1 MAVQGFRLLDHELG
15 LSARSGAP
23 FQIEEVR
30 FGFEPARRLQITLGD
45 REGLDHIVVDD
56 PTSHRVQD
64 ERDMLDYWSA
74 RSGEGV
80 GNGCVYQ
87 IAQSPYLSEL
97 SQGVSSFERA
107 LVHYLIL
114 GEDICVEVI
123 AYERPRL
130 IEMSRG

>member
-1 MAVQGFRLLDHELG
+1 MVLQGFRLLDLQLG

-30 FGFEPARRLQITLGD
+30 FRFEPARRLLITLGA
-45 REGLDHIVVDD
+45 REGLGHILFED
-56 PTSHRVQD
+56 PVSHRVQD

-74 RSGEGV
+74 RRDEGV

-97 SQGVSSFERA
+97 SKGVSSFERE
-107 LVHYLIL
+107 LVHYLVL

-123 AYERPRL
+123 ASEGPQL
-130 IEMSRG
+130 IEVTP